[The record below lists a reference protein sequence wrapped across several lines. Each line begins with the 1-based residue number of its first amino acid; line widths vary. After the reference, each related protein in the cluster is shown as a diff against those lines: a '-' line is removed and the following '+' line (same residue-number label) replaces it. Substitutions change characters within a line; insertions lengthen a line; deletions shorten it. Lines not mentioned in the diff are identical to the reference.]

1 MSAVLRHS
9 HPPGGVPTPQL
20 CRGPTPY
27 ANLRHGGGGRRDR
40 YRVHM
45 QHTML
50 ALGLVLNA
58 VGIGLFDRRIFTLA
72 VYALPFLRRLMPAF
86 WPSTQAPAC
95 SACRQLP
102 SRPRHIALRSF
113 EIAFA
118 MRRSLT
124 LRVIIAAVFA
134 LPATFAGYHAVPA
147 MARIGVLSLAW
158 REVFAWV
165 GAIFIGGTAC
175 MRLAVFTEPQ
185 PVEPDG
191 AVGNPPQSVLAA
203 VKREG

>member
-1 MSAVLRHS
+1 
-9 HPPGGVPTPQL
+9 
-20 CRGPTPY
+20 
-27 ANLRHGGGGRRDR
+27 
-40 YRVHM
+40 
-45 QHTML
+45 ML

-58 VGIGLFDRRIFTLA
+58 VGIGLFDRQIFTLA
-72 VYALPFLRRLMPAF
+72 VYALPFLRPLMPAF

-95 SACRQLP
+95 TACRQLP
-102 SRPRHIALRSF
+102 SRPRHVPLWSF

-147 MARIGVLSLAW
+147 MARIGVPSLVW

-175 MRLAVFTEPQ
+175 DWPSLRSA
-185 PVEPDG
+185 D
-191 AVGNPPQSVLAA
+191 QSNQTGRSATLLSQFSQRPSERDDLSPSPSNRFA
-203 VKREG
+203 